1 MPAEDMLKRR
11 YTRVFVLIPLIY
23 YSFYLNILGVTVTSG
38 TPTGQAERVVTTV
51 PQYSIAPP
59 YYYEQGQNTYQVCI
73 YDVAQIIMLSLSS
86 LMQQWTLVYYIGII
100 MFLHLQTHE

>member
-1 MPAEDMLKRR
+1 MPAKDIEKKKNVCVCL
-11 YTRVFVLIPLIY
+11 VIPLIY
-23 YSFYLNILGVTVTSG
+23 FSFCSNILGVTVTSG

-73 YDVAQIIMLSLSS
+73 YDINLNYAVIFMTDTTMGVSVLHRYHYHASS
-86 LMQQWTLVYYIGII
+86 SSNP
-100 MFLHLQTHE
+100 